1 MSLVIVSIN
10 LVISELAQKGNLLM
24 QQGLN
29 HPGPLTVFL
38 VFTAGLLTSLG
49 PCSLSLLP
57 VTIAYIGGTEGN
69 QYKLLSF
76 SGGVVCALVTLGA
89 LSGFLGKIY
98 GQIPHYYT
106 SIVALIAIIMGFNLL
121 GFLKFQLPNGP
132 DLKFIEDKIPSFL
145 TPFALGTTFGLA
157 SSPCI
162 TPVLATLLA
171 WVSQAKNPIISIIF
185 LFFFGLG
192 QVTPIII
199 AGATTENLKQ
209 FLELRK
215 YSQVIPKLSG
225 VFLIS
230 LGGLNLL
237 SNWI

>member
-1 MSLVIVSIN
+1 
-10 LVISELAQKGNLLM
+10 M

-29 HPGPLTVFL
+29 HPGPFTALL
-38 VFTAGLLTSLG
+38 VFTAGFLTSLG

-57 VTIAYIGGTEGN
+57 VTIAYIGGTERN
-69 QYKLLSF
+69 KYKLISF
-76 SGGVVCALVTLGA
+76 AGGIVFSLVTLGA
-89 LSGFLGKIY
+89 LSGFLGKLY
-98 GQIPHYYT
+98 GQIPSYFT
-106 SIVALIAIIMGFNLL
+106 SFVALIAIIMGFNLL
-121 GFLKFQLPNGP
+121 GILKFQLPNGP
-132 DLKFIEDKIPSFL
+132 DLKSIEDKIPRFL

-171 WVSQAKNPIISIIF
+171 WVSQANNPTISIAF

-199 AGATTENLKQ
+199 AGVTTQNLKR

-215 YSQVIPKLSG
+215 YSQIIPTISG
-225 VFLIS
+225 IFLVS
-230 LGGLNLL
+230 LGVLNLF

>member
-1 MSLVIVSIN
+1 
-10 LVISELAQKGNLLM
+10 M
-24 QQGLN
+24 QNGLD
-29 HPGPLTVFL
+29 HPGPFTVFL
-38 VFTAGLLTSLG
+38 VFSAGLLTSLG

-57 VTIAYIGGTEGN
+57 ITIAYIGGTNKN
-69 QYKLLSF
+69 QFKLISF
-76 SGGVVCALVTLGA
+76 SLGVVLSLVILGA
-89 LSGFLGKIY
+89 LSGFLGRIY
-98 GQIPHYYT
+98 GQIPSYYT
-106 SIVALIAIIMGFNLL
+106 SIVALIAIIMGLNLL
-121 GFLKFQLPNGP
+121 GILKFQLPNGP
-132 DLKFIEDKIPSFL
+132 DLKVIEEKVPPLL
-145 TPFALGTTFGLA
+145 TPFAIGTTFGFA

-171 WVSQAKNPIISIIF
+171 WVSQAKNPTISIIF

-215 YSQVIPKLSG
+215 YSQLIPTLSG
-225 VFLIS
+225 IFLVA
-230 LGGLNLL
+230 LGFLNLF

>member
-1 MSLVIVSIN
+1 
-10 LVISELAQKGNLLM
+10 M
-24 QQGLN
+24 QHGLDN
-29 HPGPLTVFL
+29 PGPLTAFL
-38 VFTAGLLTSLG
+38 IFSAGLLTSLG

-57 VTIAYIGGTEGN
+57 ITVAYIGGTERN
-69 QYKLLSF
+69 QFKLVSF
-76 SGGVVCALVTLGA
+76 SGGIVFSLVTLGA

-98 GQIPHYYT
+98 GQISPYFT
-106 SIVALIAIIMGFNLL
+106 SFVALVAIIMGLNLL
-121 GFLKFQLPNGP
+121 GVLKFQLPNGP
-132 DLKFIEDKIPSFL
+132 DIKLIEDKLPSFL
-145 TPFALGTTFGLA
+145 TPFAIGTTFGLA

-171 WVSQAKNPIISIIF
+171 WVSQAHNPAISIFF
-185 LFFFGLG
+185 LFLFGLG

-215 YSQVIPKLSG
+215 YSQVIPTISG
-225 VFLIS
+225 LFLVS
-230 LGGLNLL
+230 LGLLNLF

>member
-1 MSLVIVSIN
+1 
-10 LVISELAQKGNLLM
+10 M

-29 HPGPLTVFL
+29 HPGPFTVFL
-38 VFTAGLLTSLG
+38 VFSAGLLTSLG

-57 VTIAYIGGTEGN
+57 VTIAYIGGTEKN

-162 TPVLATLLA
+162 TPVLASLLA
-171 WVSQAKNPIISIIF
+171 WVSQAKNPTISIIF

-225 VFLIS
+225 VFLVS

>member
-1 MSLVIVSIN
+1 MFFVITSIN

-24 QQGLN
+24 EQGLN
-29 HPGPLTVFL
+29 NPGPLTIFL
-38 VFTAGLLTSLG
+38 IFTGGLLTSFG

-57 VTIAYIGGTEGN
+57 ITIAYVGGTN
-69 QYKLLSF
+69 INKFKLISF
-76 SGGVVCALVTLGA
+76 SGGVVFSLMILGA

-98 GQIPHYYT
+98 GQLPSYF
-106 SIVALIAIIMGFNLL
+106 SSSVSLIAIIMGLNLL
-121 GFLKFQLPNGP
+121 GILKFQLPNGP
-132 DLKFIEDKIPSFL
+132 DLGLMEDKLPSVI
-145 TPFALGTTFGLA
+145 TPFVLGGAFGLA

-192 QVTPIII
+192 QVTPLIL
-199 AGATTENLKQ
+199 AGATTQNLKK

-215 YSQVIPKLSG
+215 YSQIIPSLSG
-225 VFLIS
+225 VFLVS
-230 LGGLNLL
+230 LGILNLI